1 MLSLRLKAVAEHFE
15 QWQTIGRATGMTDKS
30 DISGFAA
37 ETLEGAKVS
46 ARHHGESH
54 KEVQGWMAVILS
66 SKKRDSVALLEW
78 IV

>member
-1 MLSLRLKAVAEHFE
+1 
-15 QWQTIGRATGMTDKS
+15 MTDKS
-30 DISGFAA
+30 DISSFAA